1 MYGRGLFTSG
11 RASPTS
17 EYSER
22 LRFPRR
28 YESESEGGG
37 RRRAHRSRIDPSD
50 SEADF
55 AQPPFVTRVPA
66 EYTDAS
72 ESEAEVRKHRKMRK
86 SQENVAPNDALWQ
99 EQQRRIR
106 DGGYQGWVTSCVYND
121 IILLNL

>member
-1 MYGRGLFTSG
+1 MCNFSRGLFTSG
-11 RASPTS
+11 RGSPNS

-37 RRRAHRSRIDPSD
+37 RRRGGHRSRIDPSD
-50 SEADF
+50 SEVDF
-55 AQPPFVTRVPA
+55 VRPQHHFVTRVPA

-72 ESEAEVRKHRKMRK
+72 ESEAEVRKHRKLRK
-86 SQENVAPNDALWQ
+86 SQENMAPNEVLWQ

-106 DGGYQGWVTSCVYND
+106 DGGYQG
-121 IILLNL
+121 